1 MYGHGTISKIKH
13 LSGKKLKSK
22 AQCKL
27 CMHTKLQALYI
38 HTCTCILV
46 TCTKIPQ
53 SDHLNLK
60 PYLSSKVATRQF
72 FPPVPI
78 FFWQF

>member
-1 MYGHGTISKIKH
+1 MYGHGTISKMKH

-53 SDHLNLK
+53 SDHVNLK
-60 PYLSSKVATRQF
+60 PYLSK
-72 FPPVPI
+72 
-78 FFWQF
+78 

>member
-13 LSGKKLKSK
+13 LNGKKLKSK

-46 TCTKIPQ
+46 TCSKIPQ
-53 SDHLNLK
+53 SDHVNLK
-60 PYLSSKVATRQF
+60 ALFIKGTIHQIFPQSPF
-72 FPPVPI
+72 FCTSNL
-78 FFWQF
+78 